1 MDDILRRLYSG
12 ECFPQ
17 ENTGSKNK
25 KFKKENEIM
34 ENSHQKIMVALTEKY
49 GDEIAFQIDND
60 FMSSYASI
68 INEEMFNIFKEGFH
82 LGFDIVIASIN
93 HRD

>member
-12 ECFPQ
+12 EFFPQ
-17 ENTGSKNK
+17 ENTRPKNK

-34 ENSHQKIMVALTEKY
+34 ENSHQKIMMALKEKY
-49 GDEIAFQIDND
+49 GDETALQIDND

-68 INEEMFNIFKEGFH
+68 INEEMFTVFKEGFY
-82 LGFDIVIASIN
+82 LGFDIVMASIN
-93 HRD
+93 RKF